1 MGLLRGEQTKIIL
14 KKCKKHDPENRP
26 PFGDACSRDYVMSS
40 AVTRFACYCC
50 AAAAAASTHFLTSST
65 TGTL

>member
-14 KKCKKHDPENRP
+14 KKCKKHNPENRP
-26 PFGDACSRDYVMSS
+26 PFGDACSRDHVMSS

-50 AAAAAASTHFLTSST
+50 EAAAAASTHFLTSST

>member
-14 KKCKKHDPENRP
+14 KKCKKQTVL
-26 PFGDACSRDYVMSS
+26 GASRRQAGLAPRIMLWLGLVS
-40 AVTRFACYCC
+40 CYCC
-50 AAAAAASTHFLTSST
+50 EAAAAASTHFLTSST